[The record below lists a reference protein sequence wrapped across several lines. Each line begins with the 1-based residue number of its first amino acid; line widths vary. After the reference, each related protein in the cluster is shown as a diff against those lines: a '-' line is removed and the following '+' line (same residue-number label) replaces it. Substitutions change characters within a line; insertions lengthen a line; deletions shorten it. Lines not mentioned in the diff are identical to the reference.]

1 MRLYTYYTHYTHYTH
16 YTNHTNYTYYVISQL
31 FVDLEIADHV
41 WQEKLDA
48 ITKTVDALGDEFQ
61 PAMRAGW
68 LAYIRKTYPDG
79 AAAAVDAIGED
90 TLVLDDD

>member
-1 MRLYTYYTHYTHYTH
+1 MSFL
-16 YTNHTNYTYYVISQL
+16 QL
-31 FVDLEIADHV
+31 RVDLGIADHV
-41 WQEKLDA
+41 WQEKRDA
-48 ITKTVDALGDEFQ
+48 IAMTVNSLGDEFK

-79 AAAAVDAIGED
+79 AAAAVDAIREG

>member
-1 MRLYTYYTHYTHYTH
+1 MSFL
-16 YTNHTNYTYYVISQL
+16 QL
-31 FVDLEIADHV
+31 CVELGIADHV
-41 WQEKLDA
+41 WQEKRDA
-48 ITKTVDALGDEFQ
+48 IAMPVNSLGDEFK

-79 AAAAVDAIGED
+79 AAAAVDAVGEG